1 MAPDGSCELRAVD
14 CTMKTDCMLI
24 GAVDRTTTLMTGE
37 CGVLRRSNE
46 HARHPERRAAHAA
59 LGRHSVHRRYV
70 LRQVA
75 HHAGS
80 AVHALFAPCTA
91 CSWVRTPLNAT
102 HATLEATCTCKMLL
116 GSAVDSALCVHVV
129 CDACEESEG
138 IQSVV
143 NIAFVRQGRQ
153 RWLLRMP
160 AGIAGTDMGSSR
172 SPPCRRAPWL
182 QLQLYLGTCATV
194 CT

>member
-1 MAPDGSCELRAVD
+1 
-14 CTMKTDCMLI
+14 MKTDCMLI
-24 GAVDRTTTLMTGE
+24 GAVDRMTMLVTGDAVFPGDPMSMQGTPSEGRLM
-37 CGVLRRSNE
+37 L
-46 HARHPERRAAHAA
+46 P
-59 LGRHSVHRRYV
+59 LGAIQFIVD

-75 HHAGS
+75 HHAVS
-80 AVHALFAPCTA
+80 AVHALFATCTA

-102 HATLEATCTCKMLL
+102 HATLEATCTCEMLL

-129 CDACEESEG
+129 CDACEDSEG
-138 IQSVV
+138 IKSVV

-160 AGIAGTDMGSSR
+160 AGIGGTDTWSSG